1 MVSIYNKKNRSAIW
15 LPLLACFLW
24 LVFTTGLYR
33 QALRVDEAHRLELE
47 HTRLSTVARQLMD
60 ARNWNAAHGGVYVLE
75 SEYGKPNPWLPEGER
90 TVATGDGRTLVLI
103 NPAYMSRQLAERNSE
118 PGIEIGIISN
128 MPLRPENLADAWENE
143 ALSQC
148 TVGAREVFS
157 APQPGS
163 HGKLRLLSVLVAQ
176 QSCLRCHVSRNV
188 GEVLGGISVSQDGE
202 AYLHNAALQQRNMR
216 MLYGLLALTGV
227 LAIGGLTLNL
237 TRRRWLAEEASR
249 MKSAFMA
256 RLSHD
261 MRTPLTAILGMSE
274 LLQCQN
280 VSERDRKKALRY
292 LTQAGSALLEMVRD
306 ITDHAT
312 LEQGVLHLRMEPFS
326 LRACLSDCVA
336 LYSPVAEAK
345 GLDIDLDVDRALPDV
360 VAGDSF
366 RLRQALGNLV
376 SNAVK
381 FTDLGRVRICVKPG
395 GDHDGK
401 KGEDGSSRLR
411 LRILVQDTGP
421 GLREEDA
428 ERIFESFQRGSDAAG
443 APGTG
448 LGLYIARTI
457 ARRMGGDISV
467 ESSPGSG
474 ACFTLEVCLHLPHDG
489 PDAESGSG
497 RGPLPGGESGAGAK
511 AVSGSARRNG
521 ARACAPE
528 TCCDTAAA
536 TGDETA
542 AEIAAETAGHPASQ
556 GRGSADI
563 PGAAR
568 DPGGQA
574 CRVSLAEE
582 RDTGPTGSGTASGPG
597 APCFEGC
604 RILVA
609 EDNEANRYIM
619 EQMLRAEGARVC
631 MAKDGSDALAAL
643 CESPWDLVVLDS
655 RMPGVSGL
663 EVLRAVREGRTCA
676 PAGQR
681 TVIYTAALNAEDR
694 RICENLGADRI
705 LLKPLTFSG
714 LRHELA
720 ALLFEGVGPARAK
733 AAPEPGGAAAASVPL
748 PACASDANGGHAAW
762 NRSEALAALDDDED
776 LLRRLARVLCQDL
789 RNREAHIQAAQDAGD
804 SATLRRLAHAVKN
817 SAGVMRLD
825 LLRMCAGEAETSDD
839 KSLPASVERMRRAM
853 REALLLLD
861 VAPGNGEDQEDG
873 AGSAEA
879 ALCPSMTSQK
889 GEC

>member
-1 MVSIYNKKNRSAIW
+1 MIPVYNKKNRSAIW

-24 LVFTTGLYR
+24 LVFTMGLYR
-33 QALRVDEAHRLELE
+33 QASRVDEAHRLELE

-75 SEYGKPNPWLPEGER
+75 SEYGKPNLWLPEGER
-90 TVATGDGRTLVLI
+90 TVTTGDGRTLVLM

-118 PGIEIGIISN
+118 SGIEISVISN
-128 MPLRPENLADAWENE
+128 MPLRPENMADTWEND

-148 TVGAREVFS
+148 TAGAREIFS

-176 QSCLRCHVSRNV
+176 QSCLRCHVSRKV

-202 AYLHNAALQQRNMR
+202 AYVHNAALQQRNMR
-216 MLYGLLALTGV
+216 MLYALLALTGV
-227 LAIGGLTLNL
+227 LAVGGLTLNL

-274 LLQCQN
+274 LLQQQN

-312 LEQGVLHLRMEPFS
+312 LEQGVLHLRTAPFS
-326 LRACLSDCVA
+326 LRACLADCVA

-345 GLDIDLDVDRALPDV
+345 GLDIDLDVDSGLPDA

-381 FTDLGRVRICVKPG
+381 FTDMGRVRICVEPG
-395 GDHDGK
+395 PVQARK
-401 KGEDGSSRLR
+401 KGEDGSARLC

-428 ERIFESFQRGSDAAG
+428 ERIFESFQRGSDASG

-457 ARRMGGDISV
+457 ARRMGGDVSV
-467 ESSPGSG
+467 VSSPGSG
-474 ACFTLEVCLHLPHDG
+474 ACFTLEVCLHLPGDG
-489 PDAESGSG
+489 SGPESGSG
-497 RGPLPGGESGAGAK
+497 PGLPPDGENRVGAVGLPPGLASGAA
-511 AVSGSARRNG
+511 AAPYTESVPQYSGSAAG
-521 ARACAPE
+521 L
-528 TCCDTAAA
+528 AAS
-536 TGDETA
+536 GGGSH
-542 AEIAAETAGHPASQ
+542 TAGISCTACSPDEQ
-556 GRGSADI
+556 PC
-563 PGAAR
+563 PG
-568 DPGGQA
+568 
-574 CRVSLAEE
+574 SLAK
-582 RDTGPTGSGTASGPG
+582 DHGSGPAERPE

-619 EQMLRAEGARVC
+619 EHMLKAEGARVC
-631 MAKDGSDALAAL
+631 MAKDGSAALAAL
-643 CESPWDLVVLDS
+643 CENPWDMVILDS

-663 EVLRAVREGRTCA
+663 DVLRAVREGRTCA
-676 PAGQR
+676 PAEQR

-694 RICENLGADRI
+694 RICEDLGADRI

-714 LRHELA
+714 LRSELA
-720 ALLFEGVGPARAK
+720 ALLFDGQK
-733 AAPEPGGAAAASVPL
+733 AARAAAAPKQGNEAGGSL
-748 PACASDANGGHAAW
+748 SEPASAPAEIAPAVW
-762 NRSEALAALDDDED
+762 NRPEALAALDDDED
-776 LLRRLARVLCQDL
+776 LLRRLARVLCEDL
-789 RNREAHIQAAQDAGD
+789 RSRETHMAAAQNAGD

-817 SAGVMRLD
+817 SAGAMRLD
-825 LLRMCAGEAETSDD
+825 LLRARAGEAERSEDST
-839 KSLPASVERMRRAM
+839 LPASVERMRHAM
-853 REALLLLD
+853 REALLLLE
-861 VAPGNGEDQEDG
+861 AEPGCMQSQEVSVHS
-873 AGSAEA
+873 AGA
-879 ALCPSMTSQK
+879 ALCSGAASQK

>member
-1 MVSIYNKKNRSAIW
+1 MISVYNKKNRSAIW

-33 QALRVDEAHRLELE
+33 QAVRVDEAHRLELE
-47 HTRLSTVARQLMD
+47 HTRLSTVARQLLD

-75 SEYGKPNPWLPEGER
+75 SEYGRPNPWLPEGER
-90 TVATGDGRTLVLI
+90 TIAADDGRTLVLI

-157 APQPGS
+157 APRPGS

-274 LLQCQN
+274 LLQRPD
-280 VSERDRKKALRY
+280 VAARDRKKALRY

-312 LEQGVLHLRMEPFS
+312 LEQGVLHLRTEPFS
-326 LRACLSDCVA
+326 LRACLADCVA

-345 GLDIDLDVDRALPDV
+345 GLDIDLDVDRTLPDA

-381 FTDLGRVRICVKPG
+381 FTELGRVRICVQPG
-395 GDHDGK
+395 GMHAGK
-401 KGEDGSSRLR
+401 KIEDGSSRLR

-421 GLREEDA
+421 GLPEEDA

-448 LGLYIARTI
+448 LGLHIARTI
-457 ARRMGGDISV
+457 ARCMGGDVSV

-474 ACFTLEVCLHLPHDG
+474 ACFALEVCLHLPHDG
-489 PDAESGSG
+489 PDT
-497 RGPLPGGESGAGAK
+497 ESGAGRGALGGK
-511 AVSGSARRNG
+511 ADG
-521 ARACAPE
+521 AS
-528 TCCDTAAA
+528 
-536 TGDETA
+536 
-542 AEIAAETAGHPASQ
+542 PA
-556 GRGSADI
+556 
-563 PGAAR
+563 
-568 DPGGQA
+568 
-574 CRVSLAEE
+574 
-582 RDTGPTGSGTASGPG
+582 DTGPDRGNTSRRAAAASAAGAEPAAAAAEAAEAAEAAGNAADQSDSPAGVSGARRDSGGQTGCVSSGKDCGNGLTARRTADGPKG
-597 APCFEGC
+597 PCFEGC

-609 EDNEANRYIM
+609 EDNEASRYIM
-619 EQMLRAEGARVC
+619 EHMLRAEGARVC
-631 MAKDGSDALAAL
+631 MAKDGSAALAAL
-643 CESPWDLVVLDS
+643 CERPWDLVVLDS

-681 TVIYTAALNAEDR
+681 IVIYTAALNAEDR
-694 RICENLGADRI
+694 RICESLGADRV
-705 LLKPLTFSG
+705 LLKPLTFSS

-733 AAPEPGGAAAASVPL
+733 AASGPGGAMA
-748 PACASDANGGHAAW
+748 PAPVSAGASDASGEHAAW

-789 RNREAHIQAAQDAGD
+789 RNREAHVQAAQDAGD

-825 LLRMCAGEAETSDD
+825 LLRKCAGEAETADD
-839 KSLPASVERMRRAM
+839 KSLWESVERMRRAM
-853 REALLLLD
+853 REALHLLD
-861 VAPGNGEDQEDG
+861 EAPDNEDLED
-873 AGSAEA
+873 ADMADSAEA
-879 ALCPSMTSQK
+879 VRCTSVTSQK
-889 GEC
+889 GAC